1 MSDAFNAALSALG
14 ALNRKMDVTANNI
27 ANVNTNKF
35 KKSRAEFEDV
45 YPSGVKVSISQ
56 VDTPGDP
63 LPPDEKGNEQESSNV
78 NLAEELVNLITTQH
92 AFAANIKTITTE
104 DEMRKTLLDI
114 IV

>member
-1 MSDAFNAALSALG
+1 MSDALSAALSALG
-14 ALNRKMDVTANNI
+14 SLFRKMDATANNI
-27 ANVNTNKF
+27 ANVNTNSF
-35 KKSRAEFEDV
+35 KKSRADFEDA

-63 LPPDEKGNEQESSNV
+63 LPPDEKGKEQESSNV

-104 DEMRKTLLDI
+104 DEMRKALLDI
-114 IV
+114 VA